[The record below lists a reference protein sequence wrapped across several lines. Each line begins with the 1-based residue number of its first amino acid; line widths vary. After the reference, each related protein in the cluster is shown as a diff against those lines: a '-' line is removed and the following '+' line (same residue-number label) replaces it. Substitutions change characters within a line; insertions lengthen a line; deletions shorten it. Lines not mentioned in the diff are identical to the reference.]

1 MLRFENG
8 RTVFVNSAYNTAE
21 ECTVVSF
28 TEHESSTG
36 EDVYVVNSTVTGGT
50 FGVTAD
56 NVFSSKLK
64 ALAAAE
70 IERQTKISEYKLE
83 IKNLNDLLQ
92 FPLHHCLC
100 GDEYTDWNAVEA
112 YKARVKELTGANCE

>member
-1 MLRFENG
+1 MFRFENG
-8 RTVFVNSAYNTAE
+8 RTVFVNSTYNTAE

-36 EDVYVVNSTVTGGT
+36 ESVYVVHSTVNGGT

-56 NVFSSKLK
+56 NVFPSKLK

-70 IERQTKISEYKLE
+70 IERQNKISEYKRE

-92 FPLHHCLC
+92 FPLHHCFC
-100 GDEYTDWNAVEA
+100 GDEYTDWEAVEA
-112 YKARVKELTGANCE
+112 YKTRAKELTGLNCE

>member
-1 MLRFENG
+1 MVKFKTG
-8 RTVFVNSAYNTAE
+8 STVFVNSAYITAE
-21 ECTVVSF
+21 ECTIVSF

-36 EDVYVVNSTVTGGT
+36 EDVYVVNSAVTGGT

-56 NVFSSKLK
+56 NVFPSKAK

-70 IERQTKISEYKLE
+70 IERQNKINEYKHE

-92 FPLHHCLC
+92 FPLHHCFC

-112 YKARVKELTGANCE
+112 YKARVKELTGVNCE